1 MQGFLIHFQKK
12 AINKSIY
19 NYNLTMK
26 FLNYFLIIGVVFSF
40 TLGLFSCSDDDPAP
54 IPVVSTIFSDLD
66 ADYAPFEPI
75 TGPPTGPPKRIGET
89 NEFTFFSFATGE
101 IVANTDSATSN
112 WDIGFRRSEIIFNS
126 GANGPGN
133 TTALMLED
141 IFDEVLE
148 APADG
153 YASDT
158 DNENVISSSPQNTGA
173 PANYWWFN
181 SGSGSS
187 TVVAPI
193 AGRVIVVKTS
203 QNRYAKM
210 EILSYYKGAPAA
222 PDNMADEDR
231 HYTFRYVYQP
241 NDTRKFE

>member
-1 MQGFLIHFQKK
+1 
-12 AINKSIY
+12 
-19 NYNLTMK
+19 MK
-26 FLNYFLIIGVVFSF
+26 FLNYFLIIAAVFGFS
-40 TLGLFSCSDDDPAP
+40 LGMVSCSDDDPAP
-54 IPVVSTIFSDLD
+54 VPVVSTTFSDLD

-89 NEFTFFSFATGE
+89 NKFTFFSFSTGE
-101 IVANTDSATSN
+101 IVANTDSATAN
-112 WDIGFRRSEIIFNS
+112 WDIGFRRSQIIFNS
-126 GANGPGN
+126 GVSGSGS
-133 TTALMLED
+133 TTALMLEG
-141 IFDEVLE
+141 IFDEIVE

-153 YASDT
+153 YSSDT
-158 DNENVISSSPQNTGA
+158 ANEAVISSSPENPSAT
-173 PANYWWFN
+173 ANYWWFN

-193 AGRVIVVKTS
+193 AGRVILVKTS

-210 EILSYYKGAPAA
+210 EILSYYKGAPTA
-222 PDNMADEDR
+222 PDNVDDKDR